1 MLISE
6 IITEVINEVGG
17 DTTDTD
23 LIAKMLIFA
32 KGALRRFPLFA
43 KSRLLTN
50 ISYATLPVGVNYIT
64 TPTYFLDEKFVWYEE
79 SGNRKEIIKVDDKI
93 FLNLVN
99 TQSSGAPQYYHITG
113 NVLEFNVNADA
124 DRVIYVEHAAEVDNV
139 TASSDFFGS
148 TDMLEILKDGIKST
162 YYSDYVEDPIK
173 GTAKLSLFK
182 AGLDKLEERHMI
194 QTMGGHIGN

>member
-6 IITEVINEVGG
+6 IITEVISEVGG

-23 LIAKMLIFA
+23 LIAKMLILA

-43 KSRLLTN
+43 KARLLTN
-50 ISYATLPVGVNYIT
+50 VSYATLLTGVNYIT

-79 SGNRKEIIKVDDKI
+79 EGNRKEIIKVDDDK
-93 FLNLVN
+93 FLELVN
-99 TQSSGAPQYYHITG
+99 TQSTGVPKYYHITG
-113 NVLEFNVNADA
+113 NVMEFNVNSDA

-139 TASSDFFGS
+139 AATDDFFGS
-148 TDMLEILKDGIKST
+148 TDMLEILKDGMKAT
-162 YYSDYVEDPIK
+162 YYSDYVEDPVK
-173 GTAKLSLFK
+173 GDKKLALFK

-194 QTMGGHIGN
+194 QTMGGHIGE